1 MWRATLLAGA
11 VLAMGFG
18 FIGTT
23 RAADEAP
30 VASAS
35 KLEKD
40 DLKFV
45 RSANAGGEM
54 EVALGKLAAE
64 KASNADVKAFG
75 QKMVDDHGKA
85 NAELAKLVQ
94 SKGVDFT
101 KGKEKR
107 QTKIDAKVE
116 DLSKKTGADFDKAYV
131 DDMVDDHEKDVK
143 EFKKQAEAAKDE
155 DVKKWAAQTLPTLEE
170 HLKMIKDIQ
179 SKMKG

>member
-11 VLAMGFG
+11 VLAMGFA
-18 FIGTT
+18 FINTS

-30 VASAS
+30 AGSAA
-35 KLEKD
+35 KLDKD
-40 DLKFV
+40 DMKFV
-45 RSANAGGEM
+45 RTANAGGEM

-75 QKMVDDHGKA
+75 QKMVDDHSKA
-85 NAELAKLVQ
+85 NEELGKLAS

-101 KGKEKR
+101 AGKEKR
-107 QTKIDAKVE
+107 QKKIDDKVA
-116 DLSKKTGADFDKAYV
+116 DMSKKSGADFDKDYV
-131 DDMVDDHEKDVK
+131 DDMVKDHEKDVK
-143 EFKKQAEAAKDE
+143 DFKKQAEVGKDE